1 MKEKLVKAGIYF
13 LIFLLVSALMPYILG
28 YGLFPLLIMCFTK
41 TYVPVTAITSGVGGT
56 TVSVLTILIIGILV
70 INWYIKKMDSGKY
83 EVKEQGT
90 SYVGTVKDL
99 KELCGDDGFV
109 LSKNVRLSKAKS
121 YEHVAVIG
129 PTGCGKSSSFI
140 IPNLLD
146 IDGKT
151 SVVVA
156 DPKGENHDICKDY
169 LLSLGYNVMKI
180 DPFNATIRYNPLLI
194 AADNTELKE
203 IAQLIMING
212 NKSYEA
218 GTGGKSGS
226 AEWLSMSEPLLV
238 ASFMYVRAKGLKK
251 DIPEAMKIILYKN
264 IDELDAIFREYP
276 PAHQEFM
283 MFAQSKESTKTMSSI
298 KVTLA
303 NALKLFNDE
312 NIKNFVETPFKKK
325 VINGKEC
332 FVPQFNLLFHPKILR
347 DRPTALFICVPERKA
362 MFAMPLMSVFYTQL
376 LNKSMDFAEG
386 DDYTPVLFLLD
397 EFANIGTLPGFAAV
411 VATAR
416 SRKLGVAIALQGM
429 EQLKANY
436 GEETAHNILNNM
448 KTKMFY
454 SGLTGTSAEY
464 VSQLSGYTTIKSES
478 VSKNDNG
485 SSTSVSEQRRELITA
500 DEVRRID
507 EDKMI
512 VIAHNK
518 PVVIDEKN
526 SYYLNH
532 KYDKRYK
539 H

>member
-1 MKEKLVKAGIYF
+1 MKEKLVKF
-13 LIFLLVSALMPYILG
+13 LYITITLALVIAFSPQILG
-28 YGLFPLLIMCFTK
+28 YVFIPLIVWPF
-41 TYVPVTAITSGVGGT
+41 SGVYTVVPSVTVGIIAT
-56 TVSVLTILIIGILV
+56 TIRFITGLLLGILM
-70 INWYIKKMDSGKY
+70 IYRYISNMDADKY
-83 EVKEQGT
+83 EVTEQGT

-99 KELCGDDGFV
+99 KDLCGNDGFV
-109 LSKNVRLSKAKS
+109 LSQNVRLSKKKS

-129 PTGCGKSSSFI
+129 PTGGGKSSSFI
-140 IPNLLD
+140 IPILLD
-146 IDGKT
+146 LDGKT
-151 SVVVA
+151 SVVVS
-156 DPKGENHDICKDY
+156 DPKGENHDICKPY
-169 LLSLGYNVMKI
+169 LESLGYNVMRI
-180 DPFNATIRYNPLLI
+180 DPFNCTIRYNPLLI

-251 DIPEAMKIILYKN
+251 DIPEAMKIILYKDIN
-264 IDELDAIFREYP
+264 ELDAIFREYP

-312 NIKNFVETPFKKK
+312 KIHQFVETPFKKK
-325 VINGKEC
+325 IINGKEC

-347 DRPTALFICVPERKA
+347 EKPTALFVCVPERKA
-362 MFAMPLMSVFYTQL
+362 MFAMPLMSVFYSQL

-386 DDYTPVLFLLD
+386 NDYVPLLFLLD
-397 EFANIGTLPGFAAV
+397 EFANIGTLPDFAAV

-448 KTKMFY
+448 KTKLFY
-454 SGLTGTSAEY
+454 TGLTGTSAEY
-464 VSQLSGYTTIKSES
+464 VSQLAGYTTIKSES
-478 VSKNDNG
+478 VTNNDNG
-485 SSTSVSEQRRELITA
+485 SSTSISDQRRELITA

-507 EDKMI
+507 ENKMI
-512 VIAHNK
+512 IIAHNK
-518 PVVIDEKN
+518 PVVIDYKN
-526 SYYLNH
+526 SYFDN
-532 KYDKRYK
+532 KRYDKKYK